1 MAYSLK
7 LAYDVV
13 IEETTGEGHS
23 VLFTSLSVARKYAAN
38 NVGVDVTVTI
48 NAVRANND
56 VVEAA

>member
-23 VLFTSLSVARKYAAN
+23 VLFTSLSDARKYAAN